1 MKKFKQ
7 ILQEA
12 KRPRNIER
20 EKEIVVPPELQAQY
34 EEHYDKLADRG
45 GLSHEQIHQE
55 VLRKLGLK

>member
-1 MKKFKQ
+1 MKNFKQ
-7 ILQEA
+7 ILEEV
-12 KRPRNIER
+12 KKPRRIEKQ
-20 EKEIVVPPELQAQY
+20 KEVVVPPELQAQY